1 MRGKPSAIR
10 EAAIFGA
17 ILTIRSN
24 MLQNEAVAVILRA
37 SIAPSALLHCGIFA
51 IPNQK
56 NWVSLSS

>member
-1 MRGKPSAIR
+1 
-10 EAAIFGA
+10 
-17 ILTIRSN
+17 LTIRSN